1 MSTWGTI
8 LADIRTDLKDTGT
21 TQKFSDGALYLW
33 AKDGIRDYSLHF
45 PIVKY
50 AVKLT
55 LTDGSYAL
63 PGDHI
68 SILSVE
74 CPATRFLD
82 KRLERPSPSTETN
95 PTQYAVSQGR
105 LYLNVSSADAVLL
118 NYEATHPLP
127 TSETDLTF
135 TLTIPVGDEEL
146 LRIYVKAKANEQLR
160 TQQSSLDR
168 FKLGSGD
175 RQDNPLEPEVEG
187 LMRAYYSKIAERQ
200 GGRTIFLHRRR

>member
-1 MSTWGTI
+1 MSTWVTI

-50 AVKLT
+50 AVTLT
-55 LTDGSYAL
+55 LASGSYAL
-63 PGDHI
+63 PSDQL

-82 KRLERPSPSTETN
+82 KRLERPSQSTNTY
-95 PTQYAVSQGR
+95 PTQYTVSQGK
-105 LYLNVSSADAVLL
+105 LYLNASSADDVLL
-118 NYEATHPLP
+118 NYEAFHVIP
-127 TSETDLTF
+127 TSAADNTTVM
-135 TLTIPVGDEEL
+135 TIPVGDEEL

-160 TQQSSLDR
+160 TQQASLDR
-168 FKLGSGD
+168 FKLGQGD

-187 LMRAYYSKIAERQ
+187 LMRSYYSKIGERQ
-200 GGRTIFLHRRR
+200 GGRTIFLHRQR